1 MNRDLGWRYI
11 ISLIMEKRKSMNAIA
26 KFGIDTGASGNK
38 VLVQTTHPGKVGV
51 EDLILQSSAIR
62 KVTASYYESLNLVNN
77 RQGSHLS
84 FDGAHWIVGEY
95 AEGAV
100 RRTKVNRIKKHH
112 AVAKV
117 LSIVGQYISEI
128 DSPLDVEIDL
138 MLPSNEAPYFR
149 ETEELIFKHIRSFQ
163 YGIDTVSC
171 NPVRVQV
178 HPEGAGFASYANV
191 YPCSILMFGH
201 RDVTIIN
208 LKDEQAN
215 VVPNAYTWT
224 GYGTIEI
231 LRNFPF
237 AFSNELT
244 GAKLLYEEA
253 MAWGEGGLSAMLSEE
268 EKPITLAAL
277 KEAKDLVWTDL
288 SDDLAAD
295 TDFMNS
301 KRVYVGGGGSFFW
314 GDYLA
319 DLCQVKA
326 DILAPVRKEIKTA
339 FAQLRL
345 SLSQQQRFIDL
356 YLIWRQHA
364 APVTQLQPAPVKE
377 VV

>member
-1 MNRDLGWRYI
+1 
-11 ISLIMEKRKSMNAIA
+11 MNAEA
-26 KFGIDTGASGNK
+26 KFGIDIGASGNK
-38 VLVQTTHPGKVGV
+38 ILSQVTHPGKVGI
-51 EDLILQSSAIR
+51 EDVVLQSSAIR

-77 RQGSHLS
+77 RQGSHLA
-84 FDGAHWIVGEY
+84 FDGAHWLVGEY
-95 AEGAV
+95 AEDAV
-100 RRTKVNRIKKHH
+100 RRTKVNRVKKHH

-117 LSIVGQYISEI
+117 LSIVGQHISEC

-163 YGIDTVSC
+163 YGIDTISC
-171 NPVRVQV
+171 NPKRVQV

-224 GYGTIEI
+224 GYGTVKI
-231 LRNFPF
+231 LQNFPF

-253 MAWGEGGLSAMLSEE
+253 MRWGEGGLSAILSEE
-268 EKPITLAAL
+268 ERPIKLAAL

-295 TDFMNS
+295 TDFMNA
-301 KRVYVGGGGSFFW
+301 KRVYIGGGGSLFW

-319 DLCQVKA
+319 ELCQAKA
-326 DILAPVRKEIKTA
+326 DILAPIRKEIKVSFPDRVIPA
-339 FAQLRL
+339 SFKQRL
-345 SLSQQQRFIDL
+345 IDL

-364 APVTQLQPAPVKE
+364 APVMHLQSAPVRE
-377 VV
+377 AV

>member
-1 MNRDLGWRYI
+1 
-11 ISLIMEKRKSMNAIA
+11 MNANA
-26 KFGIDTGASGNK
+26 KFGIDTGTSGTK
-38 VLVQTTHPGKVGV
+38 VLAQITYPGKVGT

-77 RQGSHLS
+77 RQGSHLA
-84 FDGAHWIVGEY
+84 FDGAHWLVGEY
-95 AEGAV
+95 AEEAV
-100 RRTKVNRIKKHH
+100 RRTKVNRVKKHH

-117 LSIVGQYISEI
+117 LSIVGQFLSEC
-128 DSPLDVEIDL
+128 DRPLDVEIDL
-138 MLPSNEAPYFR
+138 MLPSNEAPYYR
-149 ETEELIFKHIRSFQ
+149 ETEELIFRQIRSFR
-163 YGIDTVSC
+163 YGINTVRC

-178 HPEGAGFASYANV
+178 HPEGSGFASYANV

-201 RDVTIIN
+201 QDVTIIN

-224 GYGTIEI
+224 GYGTIKI

-253 MAWGEGGLSAMLSEE
+253 MKWGEGGLSAILSEDE
-268 EKPITLAAL
+268 RLVKLAAL
-277 KEAKDLVWTDL
+277 KEAKDLVWADL
-288 SDDLAAD
+288 SDDLEAD

-301 KRVYVGGGGSFFW
+301 KRVYIGGGGSLFW

-319 DLCQVKA
+319 ELCQAKA
-326 DILAPVRKEIKTA
+326 DILAPVRKEIKAT
-339 FAQLRL
+339 FTQHHL
-345 SLSQQQRFIDL
+345 SASQQQRFIDL
-356 YLIWRQHA
+356 YLVWRQHA
-364 APVTQLQPAPVKE
+364 APVVQLQPAPVKE
-377 VV
+377 AV